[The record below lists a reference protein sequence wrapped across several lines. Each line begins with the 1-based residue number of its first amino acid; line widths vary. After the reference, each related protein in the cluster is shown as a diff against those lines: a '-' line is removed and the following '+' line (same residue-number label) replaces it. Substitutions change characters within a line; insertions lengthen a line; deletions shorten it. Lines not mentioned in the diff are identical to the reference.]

1 MNEPKVNDGKGIF
14 DTNGFIDSLV
24 LDVNALVGDVISG
37 KYIQFCS
44 KAVEIIQKLTELKK
58 GVAEEQKALSD
69 QIKELRRFMDDVNAA
84 EGGGNV

>member
-1 MNEPKVNDGKGIF
+1 MSEINVNDGKGLF

-69 QIKELRRFMDDVNAA
+69 QIKELRRFVDDVNAA
-84 EGGGNV
+84 EGGNDV